1 MLIIRGLKLNV
12 NNKNTPMIEQYLT
25 IKNQYQDV
33 LLFYRMGDFYEL
45 FFDDAVIA
53 SKALDITLTK
63 RGKSNGMDIPM
74 CGVPF
79 HSADN
84 YLPRLIKKGF
94 NVAVCEQIETPEQ
107 AKISGKKG
115 PLKREVVRIISPGT
129 ITEDNLL
136 ESKLNNFLGAIINL
150 NSSISISWVD
160 VSTGYF
166 KSRNFLKQNQNQLL
180 NNFLLRM
187 NFSELLISEEM
198 KLDIIAKEWH
208 SILKR
213 QPSNIFHYSTSMKQ
227 ICSYYSI
234 ISLDGIGVFSIG
246 EIITAGVLLSYLNL
260 TQCGNIPILSM
271 IKSETENSFLE
282 IDYFTQKSLEIV
294 RNLSGEINGSLI
306 SCIDDTITSSG
317 ARLLKQ
323 RITEPFYDI
332 KSINDKYDLIDW
344 FIKNRKCASKYK
356 NHLKNIP
363 DLERSLSRISSSRGG
378 PRDLLLISKGF
389 LNIYEIYEDLT
400 KFNKNLKKPY
410 LFRSIIQDLEIDY
423 SLFFNIKNSF
433 KIDVPLL
440 AKEGGFIKDGNNI
453 ELDYFRNLRANEFK
467 EIVKLQK
474 HYSEVSKVN
483 SLKIKHNKVLGYHI
497 EVRAIHDL
505 ALRNIDQFIH
515 RQTTAQTSRFTT
527 IELNEIEDQIQN
539 SFYEATKIELDIFN
553 EFIDQTIN
561 IGRQILNVASCISEL
576 DISIMVANHAQIRNY
591 VRPNISNDKTLEIID
606 GRHPVVENQMTF
618 SEKNFISNDCFLNE
632 SDYIWLITGPN
643 MAGKSTYLRQNALII
658 IMAQAGL
665 YVPAKKANIGIF
677 DKIFSRVGASDDLAK
692 GQSTFMI
699 EMIETSAILNTS
711 TERSLVILDEI
722 GRGTAT
728 FDGLAIAW
736 SVLDY
741 LHNSIKPRTLF
752 ATHYH
757 ELTTLKHKLQN
768 LSCHKMVIK
777 EWNDTII
784 FMHKINQGEADKS
797 YGIHVAQLA
806 GLPTQVINKAKKLLR
821 KLESNSNKQNINEL
835 DNISEDLSLF
845 NNNKIFFN
853 EFDKLDV
860 DQISPREALEVIYK
874 MKSLRQSHE

>member
-1 MLIIRGLKLNV
+1 MK
-12 NNKNTPMIEQYLT
+12 NKNTPMIEQYLS
-25 IKNQYQDV
+25 IKNQYKDV

-63 RGKSNGMDIPM
+63 RGRANGMDIPM

-94 NVAVCEQIETPEQ
+94 NVAVCEQTETPEQ
-107 AKISGKKG
+107 VKVSGKKG

-136 ESKLNNFLGAIINL
+136 ESNINNFLGAIINL
-150 NSSISISWVD
+150 NNSISISWVD
-160 VSTGYF
+160 VSTGSF
-166 KSRNFLKQNQNQLL
+166 KSRNFDKKNNQINQNQLL

-187 NFSELLISEEM
+187 NFSELLISEQM
-198 KLDIIAKEWH
+198 KLDFIAEEWH
-208 SILKR
+208 SIIKR
-213 QPSNIFHYSTSMKQ
+213 QPSNIFHYSSSMRQ

-234 ISLDGIGVFSIG
+234 VSLDGIGVFSDG

-260 TQCGNIPILSM
+260 TQCGKIPILSM
-271 IKSETENSFLE
+271 IKSENENSFLE

-294 RNLSGEINGSLI
+294 KNLSGKSEGSLI

-323 RITEPFYDI
+323 RIVEPFYDI
-332 KSINDKYDLIDW
+332 KQINEQYDLIDW
-344 FIKNRKCASKYK
+344 FLKNRQCALQYK
-356 NHLKNIP
+356 NNLKNIP
-363 DLERSLSRISSSRGG
+363 DLERSLSRISSLRGS
-378 PRDLLLISKGF
+378 PKDLVLISKGF

-400 KFNKNLKKPY
+400 KFNKDLKKPNI
-410 LFRSIIQDLEIDY
+410 LNAISQNLEIDY
-423 SLFFNIKNSF
+423 SLFFNIQTAF
-433 KIDVPLL
+433 KTDTSLL
-440 AKEGGFIKDGNNI
+440 AKEGGFIKDGYNI
-453 ELDYFRNLRANEFK
+453 KLDHLRKLRDNEFN
-467 EIVKLQK
+467 EIIQLQK
-474 HYSEVSKVN
+474 NYAEVSKVN
-483 SLKIKHNKVLGYHI
+483 SLKIKNNRVLGYHI
-497 EVRAIHDL
+497 EVRAMHDL
-505 ALRNIDQFIH
+505 SLRNTDQFIH

-527 IELNEIEDQIQN
+527 IELNEIENQIQN
-539 SFYEATKIELDIFN
+539 SFYEATKIEMDIFN
-553 EFIDQTIN
+553 SFTKQIIN
-561 IGRQILNVASCISEL
+561 IGSQILKIASSISEL
-576 DISIMVANHAQIRNY
+576 DISIMVASQAQDRNY
-591 VRPNISNDKTLEIID
+591 IRPNISDDKILEIID
-606 GRHPVVENQMTF
+606 GRHPVVENQMIS
-618 SEKNFISNDCFLNE
+618 SENSFISNHCILNE

-643 MAGKSTYLRQNALII
+643 MAGKSTYLRQNALIV

-665 YVPAKKANIGIF
+665 YVPAKEANIGIF

-741 LHNSIKPRTLF
+741 LHNKIKPRTLF

-757 ELTTLKHKLQN
+757 ELTSLKEKLEN
-768 LSCHKMVIK
+768 LSCHKMAIK

-784 FMHKINQGEADKS
+784 FMHKINKGEADKS

-806 GLPTQVINKAKKLLR
+806 GLPTEVIQRAKILLS
-821 KLESNSNKQNINEL
+821 KLENDSNEKKIDEWENILQDLPLPNDNE
-835 DNISEDLSLF
+835 
-845 NNNKIFFN
+845 IFFK
-853 EFDKLDV
+853 EFDKIEA
-860 DQISPREALEVIYK
+860 DQISPREALDIIYK
-874 MKSLRQSHE
+874 MKSLRQSNE